1 MTLKRLLPTAVACL
15 ALLPA
20 GALVAGCG
28 SDDDDSGG
36 GGAAASTPAD
46 TASGGGVAVKIKDI
60 KFDPKSVTVKVGQ
73 TITWAN
79 EDGIA
84 HNVTAEEGADF
95 KSDNLNKGDT
105 FEFTPEAAGTIKYV
119 CTIHPGQD
127 GSITVTS

>member
-1 MTLKRLLPTAVACL
+1 VTLRRILPTAAACL

-20 GALVAGCG
+20 GALIAGCG

-46 TASGGGVAVKIKDI
+46 TATGGGVAVKIKDI
-60 KFDPKSVTVKVGQ
+60 KFDPKTVTVKVGQ
-73 TITWAN
+73 TITWTN
-79 EDGIA
+79 EDAVA

-105 FEFTPEAAGTIKYV
+105 FEFTPEAAGTIAYV